1 MADEAILKFKKMY
14 RARMYMDDMRRGI
27 GPVSKLPVSE
37 DSVIRQ
43 EKVVN
48 CFTFL
53 SELLDELICEFEPK
67 TESPDG
73 LEPEEG
79 GAIPLKP
86 FGMSFDQVS
95 RVMITR
101 KPITVSTFI
110 RNINRVLD
118 RKTTKAI
125 RAKDINGWLTKNGFV
140 EERDIRV
147 VKEDKEYFLTPQAS
161 VVGLMLDSKPINNGQ
176 AERHFVTF
184 TDAAQQFILDNIDDI
199 AEYAR
204 NN

>member
-1 MADEAILKFKKMY
+1 MADEAVLKLKKMY

-27 GPVSKLPVSE
+27 DPVSKLPVSE

-43 EKVVN
+43 EKVIN
-48 CFTFL
+48 CFGFL

-67 TESPDG
+67 TESPDD
-73 LEPEEG
+73 LEPEDG
-79 GAIPLKP
+79 GAVPLKP

-147 VKEDKEYFLTPQAS
+147 VKEDKEYILTPQAS
-161 VVGLMLDSKPINNGQ
+161 VVGLIPDSKPINNGQ

-184 TDAAQQFILDNIDDI
+184 TGEAQRFILDNIDDI